1 MANLRHLLVDRSGTL
16 RPPVLVAVTLLL
28 IGGVP
33 ALASVGG
40 RVALTGI
47 AIVEVAMVA
56 ALLTW
61 AGRTG
66 PR

>member
-1 MANLRHLLVDRSGTL
+1 MANLSHLLIDRSGTL
-16 RPPVLVAVTLLL
+16 RPPVLVAVSLLV
-28 IGGVP
+28 IGGVL

-40 RVALTGI
+40 RVALAGI